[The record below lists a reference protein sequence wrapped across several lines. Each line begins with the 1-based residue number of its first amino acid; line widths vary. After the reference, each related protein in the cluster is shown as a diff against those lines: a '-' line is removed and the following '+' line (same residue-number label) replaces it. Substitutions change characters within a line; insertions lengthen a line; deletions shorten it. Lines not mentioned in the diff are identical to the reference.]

1 MIVSEAK
8 KKVILASEYFQDV
21 EEENRKIREMQ
32 RPLSDRLCD
41 FIERIENKLDEDEV
55 IEIYGFLD
63 EITANEEKEE
73 D

>member
-1 MIVSEAK
+1 
-8 KKVILASEYFQDV
+8 
-21 EEENRKIREMQ
+21 MQ

-41 FIERIENKLDEDEV
+41 FIEKIEDKLDEDEV
-55 IEIYGFLD
+55 VEIYGFLD